1 MEVRSL
7 NMLVTVGAELESG
20 YELFHLDMAG
30 EKAFHA
36 DGTPASLELCSLLF
50 SNIRGQQEM
59 SMPTVP
65 YDQIYEVM
73 NTEKTLAEENG
84 KHIFRRQ

>member
-1 MEVRSL
+1 VEVKSL
-7 NMLVTVGAELESG
+7 NILMTVGVETDSG

-30 EKAFHA
+30 EKAFRL
-36 DGTPASLELCSLLF
+36 DGRPVSSELLSYIF
-50 SNIRGQQEM
+50 SSVRGQQEAT
-59 SMPTVP
+59 MPQIP

-84 KHIFRRQ
+84 KHVFRRQ